1 MNYPSK
7 ICFRLLQRLIVL
19 VFALHIFSKSTVF
32 ASPVPSLNLMDPQS
46 RNQVVAECCKLHI
59 TNKPHALHKVVR
71 DEDSTPG
78 KGQLTSLLRSDV
90 YRQRITRKKCMFNKH
105 SQHNFC
111 QDPTVQ
117 GSNICESD
125 YVKQKA
131 IVQDGWIR
139 EIWVE
144 DGCRFGRL

>member
-7 ICFRLLQRLIVL
+7 FCFRLLQRLFVIF
-19 VFALHIFSKSTVF
+19 FALYIFSKSPVS

-46 RNQVVAECCKLHI
+46 RKQVVAECCKVHI
-59 TNKPHALHKVVR
+59 TDKPHAFHKVVR
-71 DEDSTPG
+71 EEDSTPG
-78 KGQLTSLLRSDV
+78 IEQSARLLHSDV
-90 YRQRITRKKCMFNKH
+90 YRQRITRKKCMLNKH
-105 SQHNFC
+105 SQNNFC
-111 QDPTVQ
+111 QNPMVQ

-125 YVKQKA
+125 YVKQKS
-131 IVQDGWIR
+131 IVKDGWIR